1 MRQLTSL
8 VVLAML
14 CIYSIIDI
22 SPQNVG
28 YLVSIDIVSAIK
40 QTMEESM
47 GYVDLVEQCIK
58 SCEKIS

>member
-1 MRQLTSL
+1 M
-8 VVLAML
+8 LAML